1 MSGKIVALANQ
12 KGGVSKTTTTINLG
26 AALALEGRKVL
37 LVDFDPQCSLTLAL
51 TDSEAMRGD
60 LVTVETKGGATYD
73 LITGD
78 PLLAA
83 RKLKG
88 LDELSYTVEPL
99 RRQYDYILI
108 DTPPSLGRLS
118 LNAIYPADEVIIP
131 TVPHFLAVAGIAE
144 LLDSIGTITESGSP
158 IASIKVLITQWE
170 RNGAVREME
179 GQIRGAYP
187 TFATNIRRN
196 VAIAY
201 SQAAGVD
208 VYKYDSTSNAAQDY
222 KSLAYEVMSE

>member
-1 MSGKIVALANQ
+1 MGQIIAISNQ
-12 KGGVSKTTTTINLG
+12 KGGVSKSTTTANLG

-37 LVDFDPQCSLTLAL
+37 LVDYDPQCSLTLSL
-51 TDSEAMRGD
+51 TDGETMSGD

-88 LDELSYTVEPL
+88 MDELAHSVAPM
-99 RRQYDYILI
+99 RRQYDYVLI

-118 LNAIYPADEVIIP
+118 LNALYPADKVIIP

-144 LLDSIGTITESGSP
+144 LLESIGTLTESGAA
-158 IASIKVLITQWE
+158 IASTRVLITQWE

-179 GQIRGAYP
+179 RQIRNAYP

-208 VYKYDSTSNAAQDY
+208 VFEYDSSSNAARDY
-222 KSLAYEVMSE
+222 KALALEVLSE